1 MEYYIEDKNEMNENI
16 IEVFN
21 EKNKKEQIE
30 IIKYIKLKL
39 NKKKYII
46 YKKLNS
52 DKVKIEIFSAEIIEN
67 KNEIFLKDIKE
78 KEVLEK
84 IQNIMEELL

>member
-1 MEYYIEDKNEMNENI
+1 MNKNI

-21 EKNKKEQIE
+21 DKNKKEKIE
-30 IIKYIKLKL
+30 IIKYIKLKS
-39 NKKKYII
+39 NKKRYII
-46 YKKLNS
+46 YKKINS
-52 DKVKIEIFSAEIIEN
+52 EKIKIKIFSAEVIEN